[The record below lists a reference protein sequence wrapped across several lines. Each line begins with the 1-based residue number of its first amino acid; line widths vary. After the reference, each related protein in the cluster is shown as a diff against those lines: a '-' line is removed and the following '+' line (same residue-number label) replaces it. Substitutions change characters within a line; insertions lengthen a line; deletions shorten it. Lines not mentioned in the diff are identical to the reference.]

1 MSYTS
6 EAVETLEEHPHNRFE
21 EVAIMSE
28 PRVVQPGEGEAYV
41 VLGSELFTA
50 KTRGERGEGYSMFE
64 NAAREGEERKW
75 R

>member
-1 MSYTS
+1 M
-6 EAVETLEEHPHNRFE
+6 
-21 EVAIMSE
+21 AIMSE

-64 NAAREGEERKW
+64 NAAREGVVEKKW